1 MLAFSLSQRRSTMI
15 GMTARIVSAFVRGN
29 AVAVEELP
37 DLIRTTYAALSTT
50 AMPVQAPLADQPR
63 PAVPIKK
70 SVQPDAVICLEC
82 GKPQKMLKR
91 HLATS
96 HGLSVTNYRTKWSLP
111 ADYPVVAPSYA
122 EHRSAMAIKIG
133 LGRKKAVAPVDSV
146 EEKPGHR
153 YPASRWSKPSA

>member
-1 MLAFSLSQRRSTMI
+1 MI

-29 AVAVEELP
+29 AVAVDELS
-37 DLIRTTYAALSTT
+37 DLIRNTYAALVRATE
-50 AMPVQAPLADQPR
+50 PEQVQSAEQLR

-91 HLATS
+91 HLTTS
-96 HGLSVTNYRTKWSLP
+96 HGLSVADYRAKWSLP

-122 EHRSAMAIKIG
+122 AHRSSQAIKIG
-133 LGRKKAVAPVDSV
+133 LGRKKA
-146 EEKPGHR
+146 K
-153 YPASRWSKPSA
+153 